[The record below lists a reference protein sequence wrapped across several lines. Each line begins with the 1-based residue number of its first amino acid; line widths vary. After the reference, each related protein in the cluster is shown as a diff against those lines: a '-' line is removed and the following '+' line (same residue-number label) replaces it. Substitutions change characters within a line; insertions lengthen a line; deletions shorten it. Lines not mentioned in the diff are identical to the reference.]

1 MEMETWNRYE
11 IYHKQEIPKD
21 LASID
26 YIAEDEINFQF
37 LICMTGWVT
46 KWSLR
51 QRILDENH
59 V

>member
-1 MEMETWNRYE
+1 METWNRYE

-21 LASID
+21 LASIE
-26 YIAEDEINFQF
+26 YTAEDEINFQF